1 MHQIFLHGKVRVR
14 FAPSPTGPLHLG
26 GVRTALYDY
35 LFAKHNGGDFI
46 LRIEDTDTQR
56 YVPGSEE
63 YIMEALEWIGMVPDE
78 SPKHGGPYA
87 PYRQSERRDI
97 YDRYT
102 EQILKTDYAYLAF
115 DTPEELDQIRA
126 EFEAKGDVFAYNYE
140 TRNRL
145 RNSIS
150 LPEEE
155 VKKLL
160 EEKTPY
166 VIRFKMPLDRIIN
179 LNDIIR
185 GKFSVNTNTLDDKV
199 LVKNDGMPTYHFANI
214 IDDHE
219 MKITHVIRGE
229 EWLPSMA
236 LHVLLYEAMGWDAPE
251 FAHLSLILK
260 PEGKGKLSKRDGD
273 KFGFPVFP
281 LNFTDPATGN
291 TSAGYREEGYL
302 PEAFINMVAMLGWS
316 PADNKEIVSMDEMI
330 KEFDLNKVHKAGA
343 RFSAE
348 KAKWFNQQYLQLMSN
363 EAILPEFKKVLAEN
377 NVEVSDEKALKII
390 GLMKERATFVKD
402 IYNDGKFFF
411 HAPESF
417 DEKASK
423 KAWSPET
430 AVLMQEL
437 TEAISSL
444 DFKAEIIKESI
455 HHLAEAKGL
464 GMGKVMMPLRLSL
477 VGELKGP
484 DVPDLMEMIGK
495 EETIS
500 RINKAI
506 ETLK

>member
-1 MHQIFLHGKVRVR
+1 MEKVRVR

-63 YIMEALEWIGMVPDE
+63 YIMEALEWIGIVPDE

-126 EFEAKGDVFAYNYE
+126 EFEARGDVFAYNYE

-377 NVEVSDEKALKII
+377 NIEVSDEKALKII

-437 TEAISSL
+437 IGAISSV
-444 DFKAEIIKESI
+444 DFKADTIKESI

-500 RINKAI
+500 RITKAI

>member
-1 MHQIFLHGKVRVR
+1 MEKVRVR

-126 EFEAKGDVFAYNYE
+126 EFEARGDVFAYNYE

-437 TEAISSL
+437 IGAISSV

-500 RINKAI
+500 RITKAI

>member
-1 MHQIFLHGKVRVR
+1 MEKVRVR

-126 EFEAKGDVFAYNYE
+126 EFEARGDVFAYNYE

-150 LPEEE
+150 LPQEE

-316 PADNKEIVSMDEMI
+316 PADNKEIVSMGEMI
-330 KEFDLNKVHKAGA
+330 REFDLNKVHKAGA

-377 NVEVSDEKALKII
+377 NIEVSDEKALKII

-437 TEAISSL
+437 IGAISSV
-444 DFKAEIIKESI
+444 DFKADVIKESI
-455 HHLAEAKGL
+455 HQLAEAKGL

-500 RINKAI
+500 RITKAI

>member
-1 MHQIFLHGKVRVR
+1 MEKVRVR

-155 VKKLL
+155 VEKLL

-281 LNFTDPATGN
+281 LNFTDPTTGN

-348 KAKWFNQQYLQLMSN
+348 KAKWFNQQYLQLTSN
-363 EAILPEFKKVLAEN
+363 EAILHEFKKVLAEN
-377 NVEVSDEKALKII
+377 NIEVSDDKALKII

-437 TEAISSL
+437 AETISTV
-444 DFKAEIIKESI
+444 DFKAETIKESI

-500 RINKAI
+500 RITKAI